1 MAAEASSASPR
12 RRSCGRLL
20 ASSFFAAALGGCG
33 DLTVPVLGLLPSA
46 SPTADATSFALR
58 YEAEA
63 VPPNMLVLSAVVDR
77 TCFGTN
83 LICEADGVKEGAN
96 CCSGGAAVTEILGR
110 VPCSGPPGSAED
122 YEDCETIGGGV
133 EFQDVTVPAAGTYDV
148 TWWYHCGEN
157 DGYGDTECGGVRYAV
172 GSSCRPHL
180 IDVNGVS
187 MSSSEDGQ
195 TAPIYQFPCY
205 PGAWSILHGATTALP
220 LKAGPNVVFIHAPH
234 EITLDGADIDAID
247 VLPQGQ
253 GVQPLVTPV
262 VSGF

>member
-1 MAAEASSASPR
+1 
-12 RRSCGRLL
+12 
-20 ASSFFAAALGGCG
+20 
-33 DLTVPVLGLLPSA
+33 
-46 SPTADATSFALR
+46 
-58 YEAEA
+58 
-63 VPPNMLVLSAVVDR
+63 
-77 TCFGTN
+77 
-83 LICEADGVKEGAN
+83 
-96 CCSGGAAVTEILGR
+96 
-110 VPCSGPPGSAED
+110 
-122 YEDCETIGGGV
+122 
-133 EFQDVTVPAAGTYDV
+133 
-148 TWWYHCGEN
+148 
-157 DGYGDTECGGVRYAV
+157 
-172 GSSCRPHL
+172 
-180 IDVNGVS
+180 